1 MNRMQTEAEALGQEP
16 PSYRNVVARLELPE
30 FKTAPAH
37 FRRIFFDTRAGP
49 YVSGLGEV
57 STSEQVFRPM

>member
-37 FRRIFFDTRAGP
+37 FRRIFFDTRAGRQDP
-49 YVSGLGEV
+49 RGDDDLQDLASP
-57 STSEQVFRPM
+57 R